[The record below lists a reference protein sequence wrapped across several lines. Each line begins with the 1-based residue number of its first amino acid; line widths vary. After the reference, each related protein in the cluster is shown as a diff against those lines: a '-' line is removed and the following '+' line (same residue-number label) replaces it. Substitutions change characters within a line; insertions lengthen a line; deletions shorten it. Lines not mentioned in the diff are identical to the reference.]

1 MAQLFK
7 KFIKFGTGTNDV
19 NSRVIPANF
28 TPTYYIPTQV
38 ASEGTDKV
46 SAHLKGID
54 NVLAVSGAGTYDITH
69 TSWSGPA
76 DNTSNQVITGLI
88 FPPQV
93 RSFRCDMDIYIEN
106 GGAGQWTYISLVG
119 KRKSSSNWTSYELD
133 KEIIGDILTSID
145 FNIQDVAG
153 SGQVRITVG
162 TLASYVYGETRF
174 RAITLYT

>member
-1 MAQLFK
+1 MAQTYK

-19 NSRVIPANF
+19 NSRDIPANF
-28 TPTYYIPTQV
+28 TPTNYAPTQV

-54 NVLAVSGAGTYDITH
+54 NFLSSTGAGTYDIAH

-76 DNTSNQVITGLI
+76 NNTSNQTITGLI
-88 FPPQV
+88 FPAAV

-106 GGAGQWTYISLVG
+106 GGSGQWTYVSLVG
-119 KRKSSSNWTSYELD
+119 KRKSSSQWTSYELT
-133 KEIIGDILTSID
+133 KEIVGDVLTSID
-145 FNIQDVAG
+145 FNIQDVSG
-153 SGQVRITVG
+153 SGQVRISVG
-162 TLASYVYGETRF
+162 SLSGYVYGETRF